1 MQTLV
6 IRDTNAND
14 FDFYVSCSPCLIKL
28 IETHNF
34 REEMQKECFNEIFSF
49 LNEGAGNRIL
59 KGEFLFH
66 EWDLCGKCF
75 SKITQRVRQDFN
87 SVYRTKIRK

>member
-28 IETHNF
+28 IEAHNF

-49 LNEGAGNRIL
+49 LNEGAGNQIL

-66 EWDLCGKCF
+66 E
-75 SKITQRVRQDFN
+75 
-87 SVYRTKIRK
+87 